1 MLNIAELKDNRDYFL
16 PLSKRPSK
24 GVYFYRFIGYDDNI
38 LKFLKEYENATISNG
53 IYIKKPIQNP
63 KENTVRDFFS
73 RTNENF
79 ILTLSFIQ
87 SNLRLW
93 IRNLTSSQVSLLSE
107 AIFESLD
114 ELRRKGANSNI
125 LKNAYVKF
133 MCWSLS
139 FERVLKNIGNDNIPK
154 VLYEGEISKY
164 EVYMLRVLLKAGCD
178 ILYVNFSSEE
188 SILKFDGNLS
198 KAIYGKFKGTP
209 KIHFSAI
216 NLEEFKKAEAIKE
229 DVSKSSNKVV
239 TNSWIKEDENFFE
252 LLEKKNTLRGIL
264 LSSSKI
270 YNMFISYIGVD
281 EPGHYNNRLFKL
293 KNDLDKSD
301 KPFVLIDSK
310 IMNPTLEEV
319 SAIKRV
325 NISNRK
331 QLIDF
336 IALAVSN
343 KFNKNSMP
351 FIVNGFLKL
360 FEEEKDLEL
369 SKLYNLCIKL
379 LCWMIRYNTLFEFD
393 GDNLPI
399 LIYFGELSPSE
410 GSFLNLLSYMPID
423 VLYISPT
430 KNKKGVF
437 SKSLEFELQNSMEIN
452 EFPKS
457 EMKVKVSTVAY
468 NAEKEIENEIY
479 NDTGLYK
486 NQQFANSTP
495 ITLRTTYEEIFI
507 LWDQEAK
514 FRPSFRTDGLKVYTP
529 NIFAKVCG
537 VKDEDDSK
545 YFKSIKSLI
554 NDDTIYY
561 RNIPFL
567 KEKHTL
573 SSSSL
578 NQCMVN
584 NKIDID
590 KIKQIKEYEYEY
602 LDLNTQHYIISKI
615 EELINLNW
623 IKYTGSDLNNI
634 ILGTLL
640 NLDKPTLKLIQ
651 KFDFTKNIP
660 KIVIVD
666 TTEEMAT
673 IYDCIYLLFLNLI
686 GFDIVI
692 FTPTGYR
699 NIEKFIMDSSFENH
713 IIGEFMFNL
722 KAPNFKTSTAE
733 KKSFFERFFG

>member
-1 MLNIAELKDNRDYFL
+1 MLNLIELRTNRDYFL
-16 PLSKRPSK
+16 PLSKRPLK

-38 LKFLKEYENATISNG
+38 LKFLKEYENSTISNG
-53 IYIKKPIQNP
+53 IYIKKPIPNP
-63 KENTVRDFFS
+63 RENVVKDFFS
-73 RTNENF
+73 KTNENF
-79 ILTLSFIQ
+79 VLNLNFIQ

-93 IRNLTSSQVSLLSE
+93 IRNLTNSQILSLSE
-107 AIFESLD
+107 SILESLQD
-114 ELRRKGANSNI
+114 LRKKGANDNI

-164 EVYMLRVLLKAGCD
+164 EVYMLRILLKAGCD
-178 ILYVNFSSEE
+178 ILYVNFSDEN
-188 SILKFDGNLS
+188 SILKFDGSLS

-209 KIHFSAI
+209 KIHFSSI
-216 NLEEFKKAEAIKE
+216 NLEEVNKVEDIKE
-229 DVSKSSNKVV
+229 DVSKFSNKVI
-239 TNSWIKEDENFFE
+239 TNSWLKEDENFFE
-252 LLEKKNTLRGIL
+252 ILEKKNTLRGAL
-264 LSSSKI
+264 LNSSKI
-270 YNMFISYIGVD
+270 YNLFISYIGVD
-281 EPGHYNNRLFKL
+281 EAGSYNNRLFKL
-293 KNDLDKSD
+293 KNDLEKSD
-301 KPFVLIDSK
+301 KPFMLIDKK
-310 IMNPTLEEV
+310 IMNPTSEEV
-319 SAIKRV
+319 SSIKRI

-331 QLIDF
+331 QLTDF
-336 IALAVSN
+336 ITLAVSN
-343 KFNKNSMP
+343 KFSKTSIP
-351 FIVNGFLKL
+351 FIVNGFFKL
-360 FEEEKDLEL
+360 FEKEKDLEL

-379 LCWMIRYNTLFEFD
+379 LCWMIRYNTLFDFD

-399 LIYFGELSPSE
+399 LIYYGEISPSE
-410 GSFLNLLSYMPID
+410 VSFLELLSYMPID
-423 VLYISPT
+423 ILYICPT
-430 KNKKGVF
+430 KNQKGIL
-437 SKSLEFELQNSMEIN
+437 KNALEFELQNSLDIEN
-452 EFPKS
+452 FPKT

-468 NAEKEIENEIY
+468 KAEKEIESEIY

-495 ITLRTTYEEIFI
+495 ITLRTTYEEISI

-537 VKDEDDSK
+537 VKDKDENK

-561 RNIPFL
+561 KNIPFL
-567 KEKHTL
+567 TEKHTL
-573 SSSSL
+573 KNSSL
-578 NQCMVN
+578 NMCLHN

-590 KIKQIKEYEYEY
+590 GIKKIEEYKYEY

-615 EELINLNW
+615 DELINLNW

-673 IYDCIYLLFLNLI
+673 VYDCIYLLFLNLI

-722 KAPNFKTSTAE
+722 KAPNFKTSTTE
-733 KKSFFERFFG
+733 KKGFFERLFG

>member
-216 NLEEFKKAEAIKE
+216 NLEEFKKVEAIKE

-379 LCWMIRYNTLFEFD
+379 LCWMIRYNT
-393 GDNLPI
+393 
-399 LIYFGELSPSE
+399 
-410 GSFLNLLSYMPID
+410 
-423 VLYISPT
+423 
-430 KNKKGVF
+430 
-437 SKSLEFELQNSMEIN
+437 
-452 EFPKS
+452 
-457 EMKVKVSTVAY
+457 
-468 NAEKEIENEIY
+468 
-479 NDTGLYK
+479 
-486 NQQFANSTP
+486 
-495 ITLRTTYEEIFI
+495 
-507 LWDQEAK
+507 
-514 FRPSFRTDGLKVYTP
+514 
-529 NIFAKVCG
+529 
-537 VKDEDDSK
+537 
-545 YFKSIKSLI
+545 
-554 NDDTIYY
+554 
-561 RNIPFL
+561 
-567 KEKHTL
+567 
-573 SSSSL
+573 
-578 NQCMVN
+578 
-584 NKIDID
+584 
-590 KIKQIKEYEYEY
+590 
-602 LDLNTQHYIISKI
+602 
-615 EELINLNW
+615 
-623 IKYTGSDLNNI
+623 
-634 ILGTLL
+634 
-640 NLDKPTLKLIQ
+640 
-651 KFDFTKNIP
+651 
-660 KIVIVD
+660 
-666 TTEEMAT
+666 
-673 IYDCIYLLFLNLI
+673 
-686 GFDIVI
+686 
-692 FTPTGYR
+692 
-699 NIEKFIMDSSFENH
+699 
-713 IIGEFMFNL
+713 
-722 KAPNFKTSTAE
+722 
-733 KKSFFERFFG
+733 

>member
-1 MLNIAELKDNRDYFL
+1 MLNLIELRNNRDYFL
-16 PLSKRPSK
+16 PLSKRPLK

-38 LKFLKEYENATISNG
+38 LKFLKEYENSTISNG
-53 IYIKKPIQNP
+53 IYIKKPIPNP
-63 KENTVRDFFS
+63 RENVVKDFFS
-73 RTNENF
+73 KTNENF
-79 ILTLSFIQ
+79 VLNLNFIQ

-93 IRNLTSSQVSLLSE
+93 IRNLTNSQILSLSE
-107 AIFESLD
+107 SILESLQD
-114 ELRRKGANSNI
+114 LRKKGANDNI

-133 MCWSLS
+133 ICWSLS

-164 EVYMLRVLLKAGCD
+164 EVYMLRILLKAGCD
-178 ILYVNFSSEE
+178 ILYVNFSDEN
-188 SILKFDGNLS
+188 SILKFDGSLS

-209 KIHFSAI
+209 KIHFSSI
-216 NLEEFKKAEAIKE
+216 NLEEVNKVEDIKE
-229 DVSKSSNKVV
+229 DVSKFSNKVI
-239 TNSWIKEDENFFE
+239 TNSWLKEDENFFE
-252 LLEKKNTLRGIL
+252 ILEKKNTLRGAL
-264 LSSSKI
+264 LNSSKI
-270 YNMFISYIGVD
+270 YNLFISYIGVD
-281 EPGHYNNRLFKL
+281 EAGSYNNRLFKL
-293 KNDLDKSD
+293 KNDLEKSH
-301 KPFVLIDSK
+301 KPFMLIDKK
-310 IMNPTLEEV
+310 IMNPTSEEV
-319 SAIKRV
+319 SSIKRI

-331 QLIDF
+331 QLTDF
-336 IALAVSN
+336 ITLAVSN
-343 KFNKNSMP
+343 KFSKTSIP
-351 FIVNGFLKL
+351 FIVNGFFKL
-360 FEEEKDLEL
+360 FEKEKDLEL

-379 LCWMIRYNTLFEFD
+379 LCWMIRYNTLFDFD

-399 LIYFGELSPSE
+399 LIYYGEISPSE
-410 GSFLNLLSYMPID
+410 VSFLELLSYMPID
-423 VLYISPT
+423 ILYICPT
-430 KNKKGVF
+430 KNQKGIL
-437 SKSLEFELQNSMEIN
+437 KNALEFELQNSLDIEN
-452 EFPKS
+452 FPKT

-468 NAEKEIENEIY
+468 KAEKEIESEIY

-495 ITLRTTYEEIFI
+495 ITLRTTYEEISI
-507 LWDQEAK
+507 LWGQEAK

-537 VKDEDDSK
+537 VKDKDENK

-561 RNIPFL
+561 KNIPFL
-567 KEKHTL
+567 TEKHTL
-573 SSSSL
+573 KNSSL
-578 NQCMVN
+578 NMCLHN

-590 KIKQIKEYEYEY
+590 GIKKIEEYKYEY

-615 EELINLNW
+615 DELINLNW

-673 IYDCIYLLFLNLI
+673 VYDCIYLLFLNLI

-722 KAPNFKTSTAE
+722 KAPNFKTSTTE
-733 KKSFFERFFG
+733 KKGFFERLFG

>member
-1 MLNIAELKDNRDYFL
+1 MLNLIELKNNKDYFL
-16 PLSKRPSK
+16 PLSKRPLK

-38 LKFLKEYENATISNG
+38 LKFLKEYEASTISNG
-53 IYIKKPIQNP
+53 IYIKKPISNP
-63 KENTVRDFFS
+63 KENMVKDFFS
-73 RTNENF
+73 KTNENF
-79 ILTLSFIQ
+79 VLNLNFIQ

-93 IRNLTSSQVSLLSE
+93 IRNLTNSQILSLGE
-107 AIFESLD
+107 AILESLQD
-114 ELRRKGANSNI
+114 LRKKGANDNI

-164 EVYMLRVLLKAGCD
+164 EVYMLRILLKAGCD
-178 ILYVNFSSEE
+178 VLYVNFSDEN

-198 KAIYGKFKGTP
+198 KAVYGKFKGIP
-209 KIHFSAI
+209 KIHFSSI
-216 NLEEFKKAEAIKE
+216 NLEELSKVEDIKE
-229 DVSKSSNKVV
+229 DVSKFSNKVI

-252 LLEKKNTLRGIL
+252 ILEKKNTLRGAL
-264 LSSSKI
+264 LNSSKI
-270 YNMFISYIGVD
+270 YNIFISYIGVD
-281 EPGHYNNRLFKL
+281 EAGSYNNRLFKL
-293 KNDLDKSD
+293 KSDLEKSD
-301 KPFVLIDSK
+301 KPFILIDKK
-310 IMNPTLEEV
+310 IMNPTSEEV
-319 SAIKRV
+319 SSIKRT
-325 NISNRK
+325 NISNK
-331 QLIDF
+331 KELIDF
-336 IALAVSN
+336 ISLAISN
-343 KFNKNSMP
+343 KFSKTSMP
-351 FIVNGFLKL
+351 FIVNGFFKF
-360 FEEEKDLEL
+360 FEKEKDLEL
-369 SKLYNLCIKL
+369 SKLYNLSIKL
-379 LCWMIRYNTLFEFD
+379 LCWMIRYNSLFNFH

-399 LIYFGELSPSE
+399 LIYYGEISSSE
-410 GSFLNLLSYMPID
+410 VSFLELLSYMPID
-423 VLYISPT
+423 ILYICPT
-430 KNKKGVF
+430 KTQKGIL
-437 SKSLEFELQNSMEIN
+437 KNALEFELQNSLDIKD
-452 EFPKS
+452 FPKT

-468 NAEKEIENEIY
+468 KAEKEIESEIY

-507 LWDQEAK
+507 LWNQEAN

-537 VKDEDDSK
+537 VKDTDENK

-561 RNIPFL
+561 KNIPFL
-567 KEKHTL
+567 KEKPIL
-573 SSSSL
+573 KDSSL
-578 NQCMVN
+578 KKCVHN
-584 NKIDID
+584 NKIHID
-590 KIKQIKEYEYEY
+590 LIKKIEEYKYEY

-615 EELINLNW
+615 DELINLNW

-673 IYDCIYLLFLNLI
+673 IFDCIYLLFLNLI

-733 KKSFFERFFG
+733 KKGFFERFFG

>member
-1 MLNIAELKDNRDYFL
+1 MLNLIELRNNRDYFL
-16 PLSKRPSK
+16 PLSKRPLK

-38 LKFLKEYENATISNG
+38 LKFLKEYENSTISNG
-53 IYIKKPIQNP
+53 IYIKKPIPNP
-63 KENTVRDFFS
+63 RENVVKDFFS
-73 RTNENF
+73 KTNENF
-79 ILTLSFIQ
+79 VLNLNFIQ

-93 IRNLTSSQVSLLSE
+93 IRNLTNSQILSLSE
-107 AIFESLD
+107 SILESLQD
-114 ELRRKGANSNI
+114 LRKKGANDNI

-164 EVYMLRVLLKAGCD
+164 EVYMLRILLKAGCD
-178 ILYVNFSSEE
+178 ILYVNFSDEN
-188 SILKFDGNLS
+188 SILKFDGSLS

-209 KIHFSAI
+209 KIHFSSI
-216 NLEEFKKAEAIKE
+216 NLEEVNKVEDIKE
-229 DVSKSSNKVV
+229 DVSKFSNKVI
-239 TNSWIKEDENFFE
+239 TNSWLKEDENFFE
-252 LLEKKNTLRGIL
+252 ILEKKNTLRGAL
-264 LSSSKI
+264 LNSSKI
-270 YNMFISYIGVD
+270 YNLFISYIGVD
-281 EPGHYNNRLFKL
+281 EAGSYNNRLFKL
-293 KNDLDKSD
+293 KNDLEKSH
-301 KPFVLIDSK
+301 KPFMLIDKK
-310 IMNPTLEEV
+310 IMNPTSEEV
-319 SAIKRV
+319 SSIKRI

-331 QLIDF
+331 QFTDF
-336 IALAVSN
+336 ITLAVSN
-343 KFNKNSMP
+343 KFSKTSIP
-351 FIVNGFLKL
+351 FIVNGFFKL
-360 FEEEKDLEL
+360 FEKEKDLEL

-379 LCWMIRYNTLFEFD
+379 LCWMIRYNTLFDFD

-399 LIYFGELSPSE
+399 LIYYGEISPSE
-410 GSFLNLLSYMPID
+410 VSFLELLSYMPID
-423 VLYISPT
+423 ILYICPT
-430 KNKKGVF
+430 KNQKGIL
-437 SKSLEFELQNSMEIN
+437 KNALEFELQNSLDIEN
-452 EFPKS
+452 FPKT

-468 NAEKEIENEIY
+468 KAEKEIESEIY

-495 ITLRTTYEEIFI
+495 ITLRTTYEEISI
-507 LWDQEAK
+507 LWGQEAK

-537 VKDEDDSK
+537 VKDKDENK

-561 RNIPFL
+561 KNIPFL
-567 KEKHTL
+567 TEKHTL
-573 SSSSL
+573 KNSSL
-578 NQCMVN
+578 NMCLHN

-590 KIKQIKEYEYEY
+590 GIKKIEEYKYEY

-615 EELINLNW
+615 DELINLNW

-673 IYDCIYLLFLNLI
+673 VYDCIYLLFLNLI

-722 KAPNFKTSTAE
+722 KAPNFKTSTTE
-733 KKSFFERFFG
+733 KKGFFERLFG

>member
-1 MLNIAELKDNRDYFL
+1 MLNLIELRNNRDYFL
-16 PLSKRPSK
+16 PLSKRPLK

-38 LKFLKEYENATISNG
+38 LKFLKEYENSTISNG
-53 IYIKKPIQNP
+53 IYIKKPIPNP
-63 KENTVRDFFS
+63 RENVVKDFFS
-73 RTNENF
+73 KTNENF
-79 ILTLSFIQ
+79 VLNLNFIQ

-93 IRNLTSSQVSLLSE
+93 IRNLTNSQILSLSE
-107 AIFESLD
+107 SILESLQD
-114 ELRRKGANSNI
+114 LRKKGANDNI

-164 EVYMLRVLLKAGCD
+164 EVYMLRILLKAGCD
-178 ILYVNFSSEE
+178 ILYVNFSDEN
-188 SILKFDGNLS
+188 SILKFDGSLS

-209 KIHFSAI
+209 KIHFSSI
-216 NLEEFKKAEAIKE
+216 NLEEVNKVEDIKE
-229 DVSKSSNKVV
+229 DVSKFSNKVIK
-239 TNSWIKEDENFFE
+239 NSWLKEDENFFE
-252 LLEKKNTLRGIL
+252 ILEKKNTLRGAL
-264 LSSSKI
+264 LNSSKI
-270 YNMFISYIGVD
+270 YNLFISYIGVD
-281 EPGHYNNRLFKL
+281 EAGSYNNRLFKL
-293 KNDLDKSD
+293 KNDLEKSD
-301 KPFVLIDSK
+301 KPFILIDKK
-310 IMNPTLEEV
+310 IMNPTSEEV
-319 SAIKRV
+319 SSIKRI

-331 QLIDF
+331 QLTDF
-336 IALAVSN
+336 ITLAVSN
-343 KFNKNSMP
+343 KFSKTSIP
-351 FIVNGFLKL
+351 FIVNGFFKL
-360 FEEEKDLEL
+360 FEKEKDLEL

-379 LCWMIRYNTLFEFD
+379 LCWMIRYNTLFDFD

-399 LIYFGELSPSE
+399 LIYYGEISPSE
-410 GSFLNLLSYMPID
+410 VSFLELLSYMPID
-423 VLYISPT
+423 ILYICPT
-430 KNKKGVF
+430 KNQKGIL
-437 SKSLEFELQNSMEIN
+437 KNALEFELQNSLDIEN
-452 EFPKS
+452 FPKT

-468 NAEKEIENEIY
+468 KAEKEIESEIY

-495 ITLRTTYEEIFI
+495 ITLRTTYEEISI
-507 LWDQEAK
+507 LWGQEAK

-537 VKDEDDSK
+537 VKDKDENK

-561 RNIPFL
+561 KNIPFL
-567 KEKHTL
+567 TEKHTL
-573 SSSSL
+573 KNSSL
-578 NQCMVN
+578 NMCLHN

-590 KIKQIKEYEYEY
+590 GIKKIEEYKYEY

-615 EELINLNW
+615 DELINLNW

-673 IYDCIYLLFLNLI
+673 VYDCIYLLFLNLI

-722 KAPNFKTSTAE
+722 KAPNFKTSTTE
-733 KKSFFERFFG
+733 KKGFFERLFG

>member
-1 MLNIAELKDNRDYFL
+1 MLNLIELRTNRDYFL
-16 PLSKRPSK
+16 PLSKRPLK

-38 LKFLKEYENATISNG
+38 LKFLKEYENSTISNG
-53 IYIKKPIQNP
+53 IYIKKPIPNP
-63 KENTVRDFFS
+63 RENVVKDFFS
-73 RTNENF
+73 KTNENF
-79 ILTLSFIQ
+79 VLNLNFIQ

-93 IRNLTSSQVSLLSE
+93 IRNLTNSQILSLSE
-107 AIFESLD
+107 SILESLQD
-114 ELRRKGANSNI
+114 LRKKGANDNI

-164 EVYMLRVLLKAGCD
+164 EVYMLRILLKAGCD
-178 ILYVNFSSEE
+178 ILYVNFSDEN
-188 SILKFDGNLS
+188 SILKFDGSLS

-209 KIHFSAI
+209 KIHFSSI
-216 NLEEFKKAEAIKE
+216 NLEEVNKVEDIKE
-229 DVSKSSNKVV
+229 DVSKFSNKVIK
-239 TNSWIKEDENFFE
+239 NSWLKEDENFFE
-252 LLEKKNTLRGIL
+252 ILEKKNTLRGAL
-264 LSSSKI
+264 LNSSKI
-270 YNMFISYIGVD
+270 YNLFISYIGVD
-281 EPGHYNNRLFKL
+281 EAGSYNNRLFKL
-293 KNDLDKSD
+293 KNDLEKSD
-301 KPFVLIDSK
+301 KPFILIDKK
-310 IMNPTLEEV
+310 IMNPTSEEV
-319 SAIKRV
+319 SSIKRI

-331 QLIDF
+331 QLTDF
-336 IALAVSN
+336 ITLAVSN
-343 KFNKNSMP
+343 KFSKTSIP
-351 FIVNGFLKL
+351 FIVNGFFKL
-360 FEEEKDLEL
+360 FEKEKDLEL

-379 LCWMIRYNTLFEFD
+379 LCWMIRYNTLFDFD

-399 LIYFGELSPSE
+399 LIYYGEISPSE
-410 GSFLNLLSYMPID
+410 VSFLELLSYMPID
-423 VLYISPT
+423 ILYICPT
-430 KNKKGVF
+430 KNQKGIL
-437 SKSLEFELQNSMEIN
+437 KNALEFELQNSLDIEN
-452 EFPKS
+452 FPKT

-468 NAEKEIENEIY
+468 KAEKEIESEIY

-495 ITLRTTYEEIFI
+495 ITLRTTYEEISI
-507 LWDQEAK
+507 LWGQEAK

-537 VKDEDDSK
+537 VKDKDENK

-561 RNIPFL
+561 KNIPFL
-567 KEKHTL
+567 TEKHTL
-573 SSSSL
+573 KNSSL
-578 NQCMVN
+578 NMCLHN

-590 KIKQIKEYEYEY
+590 GIKKIEEYKYEY

-615 EELINLNW
+615 DELINLNW

-673 IYDCIYLLFLNLI
+673 VYDCIYLLFLNLI

-722 KAPNFKTSTAE
+722 KAPNFKTSTTE
-733 KKSFFERFFG
+733 KKGFFERLFG

>member
-1 MLNIAELKDNRDYFL
+1 MLNLIELRNNRDYFL
-16 PLSKRPSK
+16 PLSKRPLK

-38 LKFLKEYENATISNG
+38 LKFLKEYENSTISNG
-53 IYIKKPIQNP
+53 IYIKKPIPNP
-63 KENTVRDFFS
+63 RENVVKDFLS
-73 RTNENF
+73 KTNENF
-79 ILTLSFIQ
+79 VLNLNFIQ

-93 IRNLTSSQVSLLSE
+93 IRNLTNSQILSLSE
-107 AIFESLD
+107 SILESLQD
-114 ELRRKGANSNI
+114 LRKKGANDNI

-164 EVYMLRVLLKAGCD
+164 EVYMLRILLKAGCD
-178 ILYVNFSSEE
+178 ILYVNFSDEN
-188 SILKFDGNLS
+188 SILKFDGSLS

-209 KIHFSAI
+209 KIHFSSI
-216 NLEEFKKAEAIKE
+216 NLEEVNKVEDIKE
-229 DVSKSSNKVV
+229 DVSKFSNKVI
-239 TNSWIKEDENFFE
+239 TNSWLKEDENFFE
-252 LLEKKNTLRGIL
+252 ILEKKNTLRGAL
-264 LSSSKI
+264 LNSSKI
-270 YNMFISYIGVD
+270 YNLFISYIGVD
-281 EPGHYNNRLFKL
+281 EAGSYNNRLFKL
-293 KNDLDKSD
+293 KNDLEKSH
-301 KPFVLIDSK
+301 KPFMLIDKK
-310 IMNPTLEEV
+310 IMNPTSEEV
-319 SAIKRV
+319 SSIKRI

-331 QLIDF
+331 QLTDF
-336 IALAVSN
+336 ITLAVSN
-343 KFNKNSMP
+343 KFSKTSIP
-351 FIVNGFLKL
+351 FIVNGFFKL
-360 FEEEKDLEL
+360 FEKEKDLEL

-379 LCWMIRYNTLFEFD
+379 LCWMIRYNTLFDFD

-399 LIYFGELSPSE
+399 LIYYGEISPSE
-410 GSFLNLLSYMPID
+410 VSFLELLSYMPID
-423 VLYISPT
+423 ILYICPT
-430 KNKKGVF
+430 KNQKGIL
-437 SKSLEFELQNSMEIN
+437 KNALEFELQNSLDIEN
-452 EFPKS
+452 FPKT

-468 NAEKEIENEIY
+468 KAEKEIESEIY

-495 ITLRTTYEEIFI
+495 ITLRTTYEEISI
-507 LWDQEAK
+507 LWGQEAK

-537 VKDEDDSK
+537 VKDKDENK

-561 RNIPFL
+561 KNIPFL
-567 KEKHTL
+567 TEKHTL
-573 SSSSL
+573 KNSSL
-578 NQCMVN
+578 NMCLHN

-590 KIKQIKEYEYEY
+590 GIKKIEEYKYEY

-615 EELINLNW
+615 DELINLNW

-673 IYDCIYLLFLNLI
+673 VYDCIYLLFLNLI

-722 KAPNFKTSTAE
+722 KAPNFKTSTTE
-733 KKSFFERFFG
+733 KKGFFERLFG